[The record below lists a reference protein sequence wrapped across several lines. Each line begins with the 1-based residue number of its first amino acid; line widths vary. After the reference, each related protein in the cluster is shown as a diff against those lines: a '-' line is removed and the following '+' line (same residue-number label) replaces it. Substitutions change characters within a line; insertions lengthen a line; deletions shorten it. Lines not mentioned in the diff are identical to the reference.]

1 MDARRYLCSDL
12 VVVKKATGSCVV
24 NLEEIG
30 EKMAVFEAEFPFEYH
45 EQLCLEGGEEQFHGF
60 VSSVEEHE
68 FGWRVEMEF
77 SPLTPWSPER
87 FRPEHLLDLEGFVK
101 NLPQLE

>member
-12 VVVKKATGSCVV
+12 VVVKKAAGSCVV

-30 EKMAVFEAEFPFEYH
+30 ETMAVFEAEFPFEYH
-45 EQLCLEGGEEQFHGF
+45 EQLCLEGGEAQFHGF

-77 SPLTPWSPER
+77 VSLTPWSLER
-87 FRPEHLLDLEGFVK
+87 FRPKHLLNLEEFGT
-101 NLPQLE
+101 E